1 MHWFFDWN
9 PRHAKRDCRLHPDFL
24 RTDALTSLFT
34 FFGLEDACL
43 SQLHPSKKYW
53 FFSSL
58 VMSCRG
64 CKRERDGSCG
74 KWNISAR
81 RHSEHLSSCNPLHVG
96 AILRDVHCGI
106 ELLDCGSIKILLEFR
121 EGHNCQKEES
131 LLWVHLAFL
140 HAPSSP
146 TSHFQIPSWSRLND
160 MYQIEVAFRIWD
172 QNRTA
177 ITFHDQTN
185 GKMQWI
191 KWISPLSFLSST
203 NSPREVWRRIIS
215 MLHTSWSLSWTNL
228 SFLHLLDQEHPP
240 YQPRKDKRKRASSMA
255 QSVELPAKR
264 RKRAWPL
271 VLKFLLLLVIF
282 HNPLLMI

>member
-1 MHWFFDWN
+1 MHWFFDGN

-43 SQLHPSKKYW
+43 SQLHHLYACLSQLHPSLKYW

-106 ELLDCGSIKILLEFR
+106 ELLDCWSIKILLEFR

-131 LLWVHLAFL
+131 LLWE
-140 HAPSSP
+140 
-146 TSHFQIPSWSRLND
+146 I
-160 MYQIEVAFRIWD
+160 
-172 QNRTA
+172 
-177 ITFHDQTN
+177 
-185 GKMQWI
+185 G
-191 KWISPLSFLSST
+191 
-203 NSPREVWRRIIS
+203 
-215 MLHTSWSLSWTNL
+215 
-228 SFLHLLDQEHPP
+228 
-240 YQPRKDKRKRASSMA
+240 RASCRER
-255 QSVELPAKR
+255 V
-264 RKRAWPL
+264 
-271 VLKFLLLLVIF
+271 
-282 HNPLLMI
+282 

>member
-24 RTDALTSLFT
+24 RTDALTSLFTFFGLALTSLFT

-81 RHSEHLSSCNPLHVG
+81 RHSEHLSYCNPLHVG

-191 KWISPLSFLSST
+191 KTMDKPFIFSFKYQLAKRGLKKNYLYAPHLMKLILNQSQLSPSAR
-203 NSPREVWRRIIS
+203 P
-215 MLHTSWSLSWTNL
+215 
-228 SFLHLLDQEHPP
+228 
-240 YQPRKDKRKRASSMA
+240 RASSLSTKEG
-255 QSVELPAKR
+255 QEKESLLNGSKC
-264 RKRAWPL
+264 RAAC
-271 VLKFLLLLVIF
+271 
-282 HNPLLMI
+282 